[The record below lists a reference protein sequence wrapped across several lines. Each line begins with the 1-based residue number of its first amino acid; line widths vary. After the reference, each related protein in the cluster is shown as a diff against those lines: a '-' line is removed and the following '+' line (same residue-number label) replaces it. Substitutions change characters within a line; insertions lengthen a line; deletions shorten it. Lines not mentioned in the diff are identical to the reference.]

1 MSSRLMNHVRMLNEE
16 ITVLKGRIQPHDTG
30 HIHTTISTLEDRVK
44 EINQQIE
51 DNKRMAYSEFDDEP
65 IDAHDG
71 WPKRWSTRGSKEDL
85 LWVYKVFKIVIYWL
99 DCVDT
104 CNVF

>member
-1 MSSRLMNHVRMLNEE
+1 MSSRLMNHERALREE
-16 ITVLKGRIQPHDTG
+16 INVLKERLQPSDTG
-30 HIHTTISTLEDRVK
+30 HIHTTISTLEERVQ

-71 WPKRWSTRGSKEDL
+71 
-85 LWVYKVFKIVIYWL
+85 
-99 DCVDT
+99 
-104 CNVF
+104 

>member
-1 MSSRLMNHVRMLNEE
+1 MSSRLMNHERALREE
-16 ITVLKGRIQPHDTG
+16 INVLKERLQPTDTG
-30 HIHTTISTLEDRVK
+30 HIHTTISTLEERVQ

-71 WPKRWSTRGSKEDL
+71 
-85 LWVYKVFKIVIYWL
+85 
-99 DCVDT
+99 
-104 CNVF
+104 